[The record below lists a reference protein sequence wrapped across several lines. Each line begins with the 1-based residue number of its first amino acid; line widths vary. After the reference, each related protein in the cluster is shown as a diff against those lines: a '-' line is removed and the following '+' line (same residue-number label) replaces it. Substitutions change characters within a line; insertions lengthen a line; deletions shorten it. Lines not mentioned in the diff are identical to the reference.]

1 MTTDGA
7 KILHY
12 FHNNTT
18 TRRWRRRFRLRTL
31 QSRMQMNFDIVIAW
45 TQMPFFVLLRAS
57 QIATP
62 RESAPYRTATVR
74 ESVPCE
80 PLLLLT
86 RRRPWEIAPQE
97 TSHDLSNQIGR
108 ASCK

>member
-1 MTTDGA
+1 
-7 KILHY
+7 
-12 FHNNTT
+12 
-18 TRRWRRRFRLRTL
+18 
-31 QSRMQMNFDIVIAW
+31 MNFDIVIAW

-62 RESAPYRTATVR
+62 RESAPYQTATVR

-80 PLLLLT
+80 PLLLLK

-97 TSHDLSNQIGR
+97 TSHDLSNQPVR
-108 ASCK
+108 LSVLASKIVIQAKEYWTVAHNSQ

>member
-1 MTTDGA
+1 
-7 KILHY
+7 
-12 FHNNTT
+12 
-18 TRRWRRRFRLRTL
+18 
-31 QSRMQMNFDIVIAW
+31 MNFDIVIAW

-80 PLLLLT
+80 PLLLLK
-86 RRRPWEIAPQE
+86 RRRPWEIPLQE
-97 TSHDLSNQIGR
+97 GSHDLSNQR
-108 ASCK
+108 VRLSVLASKIVIQAKEYWTVAHNSQ